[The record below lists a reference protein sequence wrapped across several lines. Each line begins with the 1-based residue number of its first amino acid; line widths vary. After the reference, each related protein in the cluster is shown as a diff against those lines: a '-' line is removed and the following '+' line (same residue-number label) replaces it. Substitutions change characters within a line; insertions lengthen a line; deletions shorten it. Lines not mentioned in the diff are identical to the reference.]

1 MMIKDVL
8 DSFFFPPF
16 SDVCRK
22 VDYNNILGCH
32 TQSCSSPLGL
42 EDRTIPNLQISS
54 SLPLSQPSNARLNNP
69 DSAWCFNYT
78 EVSFSPSSFSKLGKI
93 LFFS

>member
-1 MMIKDVL
+1 M
-8 DSFFFPPF
+8 F
-16 SDVCRK
+16 STVCFSHFQMYVKK
-22 VDYNNILGCH
+22 VDDNDILGCH
-32 TQSCSSPLGL
+32 TLQSCSSPLGL